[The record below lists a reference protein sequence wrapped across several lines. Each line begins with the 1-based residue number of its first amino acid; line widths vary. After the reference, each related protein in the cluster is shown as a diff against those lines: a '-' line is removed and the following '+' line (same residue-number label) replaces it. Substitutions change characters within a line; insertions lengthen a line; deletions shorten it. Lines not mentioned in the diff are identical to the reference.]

1 MRILVLSALA
11 AVGLSACQPAA
22 EPKPVDAQPAP
33 DASAAAQVETAPAAM
48 LEPTPVPPVA
58 TPAPPP
64 SPRVSA
70 PRPAR
75 PVPTPAPTPPPPPA
89 NGVSTTPAD
98 NAMLAAAPTAFA
110 VTFPH
115 AMTLS
120 SLKLTGSGGQAT
132 DVTVIADAS
141 PATTVRVPLPALAAG
156 SYSAAWAATG
166 ADGHQMNGVVRF
178 MVH

>member
-1 MRILVLSALA
+1 MNRSFLAALA
-11 AVGLSACQPAA
+11 VLTSLAPISFAQAQSHSHAGMPMQDHAAMPAA
-22 EPKPVDAQPAP
+22 
-33 DASAAAQVETAPAAM
+33 S
-48 LEPTPVPPVA
+48 
-58 TPAPPP
+58 
-64 SPRVSA
+64 S
-70 PRPAR
+70 
-75 PVPTPAPTPPPPPA
+75 A

-120 SLKLTGSGGQAT
+120 SLKLTGPGGQAT

>member
-1 MRILVLSALA
+1 MNRSFLAALA
-11 AVGLSACQPAA
+11 VLTSLAPISFAQAQAHPHAGMPMQDHAAMPAA
-22 EPKPVDAQPAP
+22 P
-33 DASAAAQVETAPAAM
+33 
-48 LEPTPVPPVA
+48 L
-58 TPAPPP
+58 
-64 SPRVSA
+64 
-70 PRPAR
+70 
-75 PVPTPAPTPPPPPA
+75 A

>member
-1 MRILVLSALA
+1 MNRSFLAALA
-11 AVGLSACQPAA
+11 VLTSLAPISFAQAQSHSHAGMPMQDHAAMPAA
-22 EPKPVDAQPAP
+22 
-33 DASAAAQVETAPAAM
+33 S
-48 LEPTPVPPVA
+48 
-58 TPAPPP
+58 
-64 SPRVSA
+64 S
-70 PRPAR
+70 
-75 PVPTPAPTPPPPPA
+75 A